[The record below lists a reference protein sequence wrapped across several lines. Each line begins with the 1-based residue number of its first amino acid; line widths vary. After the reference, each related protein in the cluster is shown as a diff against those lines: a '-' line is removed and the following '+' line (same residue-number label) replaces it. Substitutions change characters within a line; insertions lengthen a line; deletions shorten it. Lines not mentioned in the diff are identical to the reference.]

1 MSESI
6 EIHGLDELIARMR
19 AFPTQLK
26 ESMEATMQAALLV
39 LWENVPPYPPPP
51 GTSTYVRTGT
61 LGRTLGSGEG
71 GGKASGTPDVY
82 EVRELGGG
90 YVGRFG
96 TNLEYGPYVIGDTE
110 QARHMQHWWKIGSI
124 AGKSEEEI
132 RSLFNVLAEK
142 LAQFL
147 EGKGA

>member
-1 MSESI
+1 MTNTI
-6 EIHGLDELIARMR
+6 EIKGLDELIRRMQ

-26 ESMEATMQAALLV
+26 AAMDATMDAAMLV

-51 GTSTYVRTGT
+51 DGSTYTRTGT
-61 LGRTLGSGEG
+61 LGRTLGSGPG
-71 GGKASGTPDVY
+71 GGKASGTPEVY

-96 TNLEYGPYVIGDTE
+96 TNLEYAPYVIGDDD

-124 AGKSEEEI
+124 AGKSEEKI
-132 RSLFNVLAEK
+132 RGLFATLAEK

-147 EGKGA
+147 EGKGG